1 MNKKRNLVLSTYL
14 KNVKSLFEPQPTK
27 EKKNKD
33 IRKEN
38 ASIDEILKNLRNF
51 FRLERKDIKYKV
63 LRDIRTISEP
73 EEYFHK
79 PVIPDDAF
87 SSNYF
92 ECESNGD

>member
-1 MNKKRNLVLSTYL
+1 MLSIYL
-14 KNVKSLFEPQPTK
+14 KNVRSLFEPQPTK
-27 EKKNKD
+27 EKKQNKD

-38 ASIDEILKNLRNF
+38 SSIDEILKNIRKF
-51 FRLERKDIKYKV
+51 FRLERKDMKYKV

-73 EEYFHK
+73 EEYFYK